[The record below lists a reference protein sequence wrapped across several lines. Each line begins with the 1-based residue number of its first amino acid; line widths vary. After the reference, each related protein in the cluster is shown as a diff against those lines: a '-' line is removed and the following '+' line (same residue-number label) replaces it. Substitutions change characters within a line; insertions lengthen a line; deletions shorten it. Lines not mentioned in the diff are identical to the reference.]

1 VNRPNPALIREREEA
16 AKPAGEVRTYFDPQ
30 WFTWFKPGGAK
41 GGAYISIT
49 DKNVFISAEA
59 RRLAGLEAGD
69 RVLIGFNNKFV
80 AVRKAADG
88 FLLTVN
94 HGAKINTPRLRD
106 FPVKGRIEVTWDGQ
120 MLVGRR
126 SEDADRDNRIS
137 RNGQDNPCES
147 DSGKV

>member
-1 VNRPNPALIREREEA
+1 MNRPNPALIREREEA
-16 AKPAGEVRTYFDPQ
+16 ARPASEVKTYFDPQ

-41 GGAYISIT
+41 GAYIRIT

-106 FPVKGRIEVTWDGQ
+106 FPVKGRVEVTWDGN

-126 SEDADRDNRIS
+126 SESEDSDNRQPRS
-137 RNGQDNPCES
+137 GQDDAGENRCGE
-147 DSGKV
+147 V